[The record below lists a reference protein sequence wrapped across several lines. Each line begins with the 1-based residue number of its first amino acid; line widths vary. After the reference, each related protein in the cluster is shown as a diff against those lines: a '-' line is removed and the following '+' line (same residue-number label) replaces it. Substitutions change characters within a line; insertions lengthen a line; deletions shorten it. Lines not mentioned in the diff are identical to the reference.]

1 MTDDLKFQIID
12 WDDFHDDDMSG
23 NKVYKIRLFGK
34 TKEDKNVYL
43 QIEDFSPFFFVEID
57 SNWRD
62 SSIQYIIDACKKR
75 VFPKENVDGLKSF
88 KVVEKYKFDGFTNYK
103 KFKYLQLTFKSH
115 IAMKSYDRAFSKKL
129 KVPQLSRRPIKLRIY
144 ESNIQPFIRFM
155 HIRQLSSVGWV
166 SVKKNNLMDFDIAPT
181 TAHYNYKCRWTD
193 VDKVDDNDI
202 RKLVIASF
210 DIECTS
216 EDGTFPK
223 PKRDGDKVIQ
233 IGITYSRFGETEC
246 YEKRILTLNKTTS
259 LPDAIVEWFP
269 TEEELLLA
277 FSRTI
282 RETDPDIVTG
292 YNIFG
297 FDFKYLMKRSQK
309 LDIFTKFS
317 RLSRV
322 KGEVCQ
328 FVKQELS
335 SSALGDNKLRY
346 YKMTGRV
353 IVDLMKV
360 VQRDFKLPSYKLD
373 SVASNFI
380 KDIVADIEVNED
392 NNTTV
397 IKTKSVKGLTV
408 GNYVTLCYFD
418 GITDNLYQDGQKFQ
432 IKQLD
437 QEAITIKGKLDKNE
451 LFGPNK
457 KYKVWWCQAKDD
469 IKPSDIFRLQEGS
482 PDDRALI
489 AKYCVQ
495 DCALCNR
502 IISKLQVLANNIG
515 MAIVCNVPLSYLFL
529 RGQGVKIFSLV
540 SKKCREREHLI
551 PVLKKKN
558 PKNVNEKDKQNA
570 DNIEKAA
577 NAIVRH
583 MNRWNDDEDD
593 EEEEENVGYEGATVF
608 PPEKAVHFE
617 PIPVLDFSSL
627 YPNAMRLRN
636 LSHEMHV
643 TDSNYDNLPG
653 YRYHVITYRNNDDT
667 YTTCRFAENLDGTK
681 GILPEILQ
689 ELLDARKKY
698 KDLMDAE
705 KDPFKKAIWDGLQL
719 AYKIT
724 ANSLYGQTGAPT
736 SPIYRKEIAA
746 STTATGR
753 EMLQFS
759 KHFIEDIYQ
768 TLIKLALTNKKK
780 YDNLFNEVYTY
791 YPTNITMSDGT
802 KLHVCTDEKSVI
814 PEKKFVVKE
823 KDEFLCKNKDE
834 MREKFYEIINTLLKG
849 MNLDLK
855 TIYGDSVT
863 GDTPIIIK
871 RNNKLEIHA
880 IEDLGKE
887 WISYDAFKPN
897 VKGLMNKQQ
906 YNNIDFEVWSG
917 TKWTKVN
924 RVIRHKTT
932 KKIYEILTH
941 TGYIKV
947 TEDHSLLKYDG
958 TIITPTECHIGTRLL
973 TSVPNI
979 ANYELKTEVT
989 TNRMIIDQVKFLQTN
1004 NKYGDG
1010 YIKQITCMG
1019 YINDYVYDLETEE
1032 GRFHAGVGDIIVK
1045 NTDSVFFKT
1054 IITKD
1059 GIILKDK
1066 KALEITIQLGVW
1078 GSILITALL
1087 PPPMAQA
1094 YEKVMYP
1101 LIILTKKRYVGNLY
1115 ERDPNKFYQKCMGI
1129 VLKRRDNAQIV
1140 KIVCGNII
1148 DQILNKNSADGAVKM
1163 TREILKKIITGKYKM
1178 DRFVVTKTLR
1188 GTYSGLKKT
1197 PERNDRGKIIHTIGE
1212 KGVWGWDDVDCA
1224 LAHVALAQRLGQR
1237 DPGNK
1242 PECNDRIPYVYI
1254 ETKKEVKLQGERI
1267 ETPDYVNENDL
1278 KLDYL
1283 FYITNQIMKPA
1294 TQFLELIVENPDKIF
1309 DEYIIKEE
1317 NRKKGMMPIEYYTR
1331 HNATEHVVAFDTFIK
1346 ETITKEKLP
1355 EEVPKKKIKKQNKK
1369 PSPKSVPI
1377 DGDTFILFE

>member
-166 SVKKNNLMDFDIAPT
+166 SIKKNNLMDFDITPT

-282 RETDPDIVTG
+282 RETDPDIITG

-437 QEAITIKGKLDKNE
+437 QEAIIIKGKLDKNE
-451 LFGPNK
+451 LFGSNK

-570 DNIEKAA
+570 DNIEKVA
-577 NAIVRH
+577 NAIVHH
-583 MNRWNDDEDD
+583 MNRWYDDEDD

-653 YRYHVITYRNNDDT
+653 YRYHVITYRNNDGT
-667 YTTCRFAENLDGTK
+667 YTTCRFAENLDGSK

-780 YDNLFNEVYTY
+780 YDKLFNEIYTY

-802 KLHVCTDEKSVI
+802 KLHVCTDEKFVI
-814 PEKKFVVKE
+814 PEKKFIVRE

-834 MREKFYEIINTLLKG
+834 MREKFYEIINMLLKG
-849 MNLDLK
+849 MDLDLK
-855 TIYGDSVT
+855 TIYGD
-863 GDTPIIIK
+863 
-871 RNNKLEIHA
+871 
-880 IEDLGKE
+880 
-887 WISYDAFKPN
+887 
-897 VKGLMNKQQ
+897 
-906 YNNIDFEVWSG
+906 
-917 TKWTKVN
+917 
-924 RVIRHKTT
+924 
-932 KKIYEILTH
+932 
-941 TGYIKV
+941 
-947 TEDHSLLKYDG
+947 
-958 TIITPTECHIGTRLL
+958 
-973 TSVPNI
+973 
-979 ANYELKTEVT
+979 
-989 TNRMIIDQVKFLQTN
+989 
-1004 NKYGDG
+1004 
-1010 YIKQITCMG
+1010 
-1019 YINDYVYDLETEE
+1019 
-1032 GRFHAGVGDIIVK
+1032 
-1045 NTDSVFFKT
+1045 TDSVFFKT

-1066 KALEITIQLGVW
+1066 KALEIAIQLGVW

-1148 DQILNKNSADGAVKM
+1148 DQILNKNSSEGAVKM
-1163 TREILKKIITGKYKM
+1163 ARDILKKIITGKYKM
-1178 DRFVVTKTLR
+1178 DRFIVTKTLR
-1188 GTYSGLKKT
+1188 GSYSGLKKT
-1197 PERNDRGKIIHTIGE
+1197 PERNDRGKIIHAIGE

-1331 HNATEHVVAFDTFIK
+1331 HNATENVVAFDTFIK
-1346 ETITKEKLP
+1346 ETITKDKLP

-1377 DGDTFILFE
+1377 DWDAFILFE